1 MTQLLQKT
9 KFYIIYISFVLLSVV
24 DAARKKRRGAL
35 TQRKRKHSMSQFVYV
50 MIIAALCVVV
60 PIITYFIYSV
70 VRDPM
75 TPVVL
80 KQLWQHVNER
90 WTGYLG
96 SKKKTSSKKSK
107 KDED

>member
-1 MTQLLQKT
+1 M
-9 KFYIIYISFVLLSVV
+9 FVLLSVA

-35 TQRKRKHSMSQFVYV
+35 TQQKRKHSMSQFVYV

-60 PIITYFIYSV
+60 PIIAYFIYSV

-75 TPVVL
+75 TPVVV
-80 KQLWQHVNER
+80 KQLWQHINER

-96 SKKKTSSKKSK
+96 KKKISSKKSK